1 MWDSV
6 FGTLRKNRD
15 SVFLNKKIPRCAR
28 DSGEGKV
35 DVMDS
40 NKSPRCAR
48 ETLSRLKTKHCPR
61 MTLCLQGTR
70 AGQGLQGTGGSSAL
84 PAASPKEAPGRAE
97 EGANAT
103 SPIAG
108 APSHPVGQEQYRLQG
123 SAFKRRPVPG
133 CMRHTTLPQQLPR
146 LVRYP

>member
-1 MWDSV
+1 MAEVRPLVDEESGKVFLVDSV

-61 MTLCLQGTR
+61 MTLCLGALVGKSPSR
-70 AGQGLQGTGGSSAL
+70 AACLLLSPPHPPLVVYRSA
-84 PAASPKEAPGRAE
+84 PRC
-97 EGANAT
+97 N
-103 SPIAG
+103 
-108 APSHPVGQEQYRLQG
+108 
-123 SAFKRRPVPG
+123 
-133 CMRHTTLPQQLPR
+133 R
-146 LVRYP
+146 LVAPCLKRNWRMSL